1 MAEQSKELNRRE
13 ALSVLG
19 TGALLLLAG
28 CSPGTVQ
35 AVKVGTLADFTAT
48 TPNPG
53 SFVVRSFQ
61 LPNGRSWPILIARTQ
76 AKAAGGIEVGGIFLI
91 AMSLWCSHQGVSLIK
106 TGETAPQLDASATM
120 VCPGHQARFDA
131 NSGTLLNPKAG
142 VCKGLQ
148 LIRLE
153 SRSDG
158 IYMLPATPEEP
169 CVPPQV

>member
-1 MAEQSKELNRRE
+1 MSEVTKELNRRE
-13 ALSVLG
+13 LISALG
-19 TGALLLLAG
+19 CGALLLLAG
-28 CSPGTVQ
+28 CSPGTAQ
-35 AVKVGTLADFTAT
+35 AVRVGRLADFTAT
-48 TPNPG
+48 VPAAG

-61 LPNGRSWPILIARTQ
+61 LADGRSWPILIAHTQ
-76 AKAAGGIEVGGIFLI
+76 ARATGGLEVGGIYLI

-106 TGETAPQLDASATM
+106 TGETAPQLDASAIIE
-120 VCPGHQARFDA
+120 CPAHQARFDA
-131 NSGTLLNPKAG
+131 NNGNLLNTNRS
-142 VCKGLQ
+142 CKGLQ